1 MAAETVGP
9 LPLVYVM
16 TWGGKKSGKSAAK
29 NAKKILKFCSDWCGE
44 ERGD

>member
-16 TWGGKKSGKSAAK
+16 TWGEKKWEKCCEK
-29 NAKKILKFCSDWCGE
+29 CQKILKFCSDWCGK